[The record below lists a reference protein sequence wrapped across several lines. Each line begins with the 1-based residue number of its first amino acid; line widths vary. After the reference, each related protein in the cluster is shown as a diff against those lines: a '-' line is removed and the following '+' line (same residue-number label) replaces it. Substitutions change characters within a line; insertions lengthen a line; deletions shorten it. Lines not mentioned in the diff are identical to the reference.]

1 MRNQSAFFG
10 CGTWRAWDSR
20 HKLRLKFYDL
30 SWNSPIP
37 QHFSY
42 WRVCRLFTNLSPGS
56 GSVRCYLGLRA
67 FSHPPH
73 PVAALGWEWWQFA
86 ATREFLLIFFLCF
99 DLLLFVLVERSHLT
113 VCRLRMKGVLVLDVW
128 WLHAVLWLTASRWD
142 FLRDSKHVQ
151 LTYQTYKTSLITECK
166 QALLLHVSLWHCL
179 QNKL

>member
-37 QHFSY
+37 QLFSY
-42 WRVCRLFTNLSPGS
+42 WRVCRLFTNLSPSS

-99 DLLLFVLVERSHLT
+99 DLLLFVLRKITFDSLQIKNEGRACVRCLMTACSFMIDCFSLRFSQ
-113 VCRLRMKGVLVLDVW
+113 RLQAR
-128 WLHAVLWLTASRWD
+128 AVDLPDL
-142 FLRDSKHVQ
+142 
-151 LTYQTYKTSLITECK
+151 
-166 QALLLHVSLWHCL
+166 
-179 QNKL
+179 